1 MHITL
6 KPTLINEVS
15 QRISVLQDAVGL
27 ELATAYETKT
37 LLFWKKCRVILS
49 RVNAYIALP
58 VTCSYKPN

>member
-1 MHITL
+1 M
-6 KPTLINEVS
+6 NEVS